1 MSNSTNAMKRIGI
14 WGSTGS
20 IGKQTLEIIESH
32 PDLFCVEVLIAN
44 DNVELLT
51 EQVIRYKPHYV
62 AINNLKLLPLL
73 QSNLRG
79 KTCVILGGRQDI
91 IDLAAAPDY
100 DFMVAAMVGISGLE
114 PVIRAI
120 EHGKTIGLANKETL
134 VVAGEIITSL
144 ALKHQ
149 ATLIP
154 IDSEHNAIFQC
165 LQGENPSNLSKI
177 YLTASGGPFLG
188 KKTGYLESVKAL
200 HALRNPNWTMG
211 KKVTIDSATL
221 MNKGLELIEA
231 KWLFNVTPQ
240 QLEVVIHK
248 QSIVHSMVEFEDGSI
263 KAQLSLPDMRFPI
276 QYALSN
282 PNRIPNFF
290 PRLNWKNMKSLDFE
304 EPDTKTFRNLEL
316 AQWALKHGG
325 NLPCILNAANE
336 IVVNAYLEDR
346 IGFID
351 MMDIIEKTLLNI
363 QFDPHPNLEKYF
375 ETDKISR
382 TFAESQ
388 IKNVRVK
395 Y

>member
-276 QYALSN
+276 QYALSY